1 MPYPILQKAI
11 ASAAVLAIIYL
22 VFHLLKF
29 YAKQTQKKLGIRKS
43 RYFATR
49 RLLTTLSTILS
60 LLALFL
66 IWNVNL
72 KNVWI
77 SATGILAMIAVAFFA
92 VWSLIGNILA
102 GVILYFT
109 SPFKIDD
116 TIEVMPD
123 SIRGTVMAIN
133 TFYTVL
139 LTEEMDYI
147 SIPNSLFFQKYI
159 KVIKHRAP
167 KPATDPID

>member
-1 MPYPILQKAI
+1 MPYPILQKTI
-11 ASAAVLAIIYL
+11 ASAAVIAIIYL
-22 VFHLLKF
+22 IFHLLKF
-29 YAKQTQKKLGIRKS
+29 YAKQTQKKFGIRKS

-49 RLLTTLSTILS
+49 RLLTTLSMILS

-66 IWNVNL
+66 IWNVSL

-102 GVILYFT
+102 GIILYFT
-109 SPFKIDD
+109 SPFKIED

-123 SIRGTVMAIN
+123 NIRGTVMAIN

-139 LTEEMDYI
+139 LTEEMNYI
-147 SIPNSLFFQKYI
+147 NVPNSMFFQKYI
-159 KVIKHRAP
+159 QVLKNR
-167 KPATDPID
+167 PAVLRPTDEE

>member
-1 MPYPILQKAI
+1 MPYPLLQKAI
-11 ASAAVLAIIYL
+11 VSTIAIAIIYL
-22 VFHLLKF
+22 LFHLLKF
-29 YAKQTQKKLGIRKS
+29 YAKKTQKKFGIRKS
-43 RYFATR
+43 RYFATK
-49 RLLTTLSTILS
+49 RLLTTLSVLLS

-66 IWNVNL
+66 IWNVSL

-102 GVILYFT
+102 GIILYFT
-109 SPFKIDD
+109 SPFKIED

-139 LTEEMDYI
+139 MTEEMNYI
-147 SIPNSLFFQKYI
+147 SVPNSLFFQKYI
-159 KVIKHRAP
+159 QVIKNR
-167 KPATDPID
+167 PAVERSVDEE

>member
-1 MPYPILQKAI
+1 MTYPTLQKAI
-11 ASAAVLAIIYL
+11 ASVAVLVIIYL
-22 VFHLLKF
+22 VSHLLKF
-29 YAKQTQKKLGIRKS
+29 YARQTQKKLGIRKS
-43 RYFATR
+43 RYFAIR
-49 RLLTTLSTILS
+49 RLLTTLSMILS
-60 LLALFL
+60 LLAIFL
-66 IWNVNL
+66 IWNVSL

-77 SATGILAMIAVAFFA
+77 ATSGILAMIAVAFFA

-109 SPFKIDD
+109 SPFRIDD

-139 LTEEMDYI
+139 LTEELNYV
-147 SIPNSLFFQKYI
+147 SVPNSLFFQKYI
-159 KVIKHRAP
+159 KVIKNRATAP
-167 KPATDPID
+167 RIKDEG

>member
-1 MPYPILQKAI
+1 MNSLIIQKTITSAGILL
-11 ASAAVLAIIYL
+11 VIYL
-22 VFHLLKF
+22 IFHLLKS
-29 YAKQTQKKLGIRKS
+29 YARKTQEKFGIRKS

-49 RLLTTLSTILS
+49 RLLTTLSVMLS
-60 LLALFL
+60 LFTLFI
-66 IWNVNL
+66 IWNVSL
-72 KNVWI
+72 KNVWV

-102 GVILYFT
+102 GIIIYFT

-139 LTEEMDYI
+139 QTEEHNYI
-147 SIPNSLFFQKYI
+147 SVPNSMFFQKYI
-159 KVIKHRAP
+159 MVIKKRP
-167 KPATDPID
+167 GTKRRTIED